1 MRAVNGLFAVFV
13 IGQEGIEALTA
24 GVAEK
29 IISGHVFILAESSP
43 GWERSVWYNTCM
55 TEFDLRKPNPLL
67 IVISGPSGVG
77 KDSVVQRM
85 KEREF
90 PFHFV
95 VTATTRERRANE
107 VNGRDYFFVSK
118 DEFAR
123 MIEENELI
131 EYAIVYGDYKGIPK
145 EQVRNAFASGQDV
158 VMRVDVQ
165 GAETVRKLAP
175 EALLIFITCESEEEL
190 ETRLRERKTESADS
204 LALRIATARKEFQ
217 RLEAFDYVII
227 NPDFCLDETV
237 NKVRAVITAEHLKV
251 DHRKVS
257 L

>member
-1 MRAVNGLFAVFV
+1 V
-13 IGQEGIEALTA
+13 
-24 GVAEK
+24 
-29 IISGHVFILAESSP
+29 P
-43 GWERSVWYNTCM
+43 
-55 TEFDLRKPNPLL
+55 TEFDLRKPDPLL

-95 VTATTRERRANE
+95 VTATTREKRGAE
-107 VNGRDYFFVSK
+107 TNGKDYWFVSK
-118 DEFAR
+118 DEFAC

-145 EQVRNAFASGQDV
+145 WEVREALGTGKDV
-158 VMRVDVQ
+158 IMRLDVQ

-175 EALLIFITCESEEEL
+175 EALLIFITCENEDEL
-190 ETRLRERKTESADS
+190 ERRLRARKTESTDS
-204 LALRIATARKEFQ
+204 LSLRIATARKELQ
-217 RLEAFDYVII
+217 RIEAFDYVIV
-227 NPDFCLDETV
+227 NRDFHLDDTV
-237 NKVRAVITAEHLKV
+237 DKVRAVIAAEHLRVK
-251 DHRKVS
+251 HRKVN